1 MANTKSAEKR
11 MRQNEERRQRNRSHR
26 SRMRT
31 AIKRLRAAVDA
42 GEAEKAREL
51 LPQAIR
57 VIDKTAQKGV
67 IHDNTAARYKSRL
80 SQAVDGLAK

>member
-11 MRQNEERRQRNRSHR
+11 MRQNELRRQRNRANR

-31 AIKRLRAAVDA
+31 TIKRLRAAVDA
-42 GEAEKAREL
+42 GEAEKAREM

-57 VIDKTAQKGV
+57 VIDKSAQKGV
-67 IHDNTAARYKSRL
+67 IHGNTAARYKSRL
-80 SQAVDGLAK
+80 TQAVSGLSQ